1 MSPKVIDAKIIQVD
15 KHQYSIIRSFYE
27 SSLKEDYPWN
37 TGVRLPISH
46 TVIFRKPNK
55 WVLSVNH
62 SVAILSSDKVHG
74 IGFPVGIWNIISYT
88 HYPQKRIF
96 INTKGSQY
104 VEVDDIYTT
113 YVDNPCGYPISVYDL
128 LEKLHKYIDAVRS
141 AIPMNELE
149 CNKYCYTKP
158 TDC

>member
-1 MSPKVIDAKIIQVD
+1 MVKVIDAKIIQVD
-15 KHQYSIIRSFYE
+15 KPQYSVIRSFYE

-37 TGVRLPISH
+37 TGVRLPMTH
-46 TVIFRKPNK
+46 TVIFRKPSK
-55 WVLSVNH
+55 WVLAVNH
-62 SVAILSSDKVHG
+62 ATAILSSDKVHG

-96 INTKGSQY
+96 VNVKGHEY
-104 VEVDDIYTT
+104 VEVDDVYIT
-113 YVDNPCGYPISVYDL
+113 YIDNSMGYPISMLDI

-141 AIPMNELE
+141 AIPMDLE
-149 CNKYCYTKP
+149 CNKYCYTRE

>member
-1 MSPKVIDAKIIQVD
+1 MSPRVIDAKIINLD
-15 KHQYSIIRSFYE
+15 KPQYSVIRSFFE
-27 SSLKEDYPWN
+27 SSLKDSYPWN
-37 TGVRLPISH
+37 MGIRLPMTH